1 MGLAA
6 SQARLLT
13 LTSRL
18 SSIELRQQAIANSK
32 ILLANDSEEVSNKY
46 TKALNNQTLKMS
58 DGTNELAMNYSNLK
72 SFGYD
77 VRRTGDGV
85 MAKSGKYTGEVV
97 AKPTCKRPEEIEK
110 PAILEKPLG
119 TKTTT
124 TEGSGEVKG
133 IFDYV
138 YDIISSIRNINYW
151 KTDSGT
157 SIDVKDMTN
166 AEKKAAGVTTTDY
179 WSSIKKKKEEWT
191 STAVPAFDRAIA
203 QLKSAGKSDLA
214 EKLTYQ
220 KTSKTQSINE
230 ERSEPKSTYDSGM
243 SSYNAINRHMTVCTN
258 AMFNSKDEY
267 NSVTISANDGSTI
280 TEAVYTPEQQAV
292 YDNWQKEVKQA
303 EQQWT
308 AYDNYVKTSSE
319 ATGVSGSSVD
329 LYNQLSSNPQ
339 FLIQGLLSGYLT
351 LVKDGQDV
359 SISSATNVLEQYDKS
374 DDAAAEAE
382 YNAQMAKINRK
393 EKMLDQQM
401 KNLDTEHSAMQQEVE
416 SIKSIIKNHA
426 EKDFNLFG

>member
-18 SSIELRQQAIANSK
+18 SSIELREQMLANSK

-58 DGTNELAMNYSNLK
+58 DGTNEIAMNYSNLK

-85 MAKSGKYTGEVV
+85 MAQSGKYTGEVV

-110 PAILEKPLG
+110 PASLEKPLG
-119 TKTTT
+119 TQTTT
-124 TEGSGEVKG
+124 TDASGEIKG
-133 IFDYV
+133 IFDYI
-138 YDIISSIRNINYW
+138 YDTISSVRNIDYW
-151 KTDSGT
+151 KTDNGE
-157 SIDVKDMTN
+157 SIDVQGMTT
-166 AEKKAAGVTTTDY
+166 AQRKAAGVSTTDY
-179 WSSIKKKKEEWT
+179 WTSIKKKKEEWN
-191 STAVPAFDRAIA
+191 SKVVPAFDRAIA
-203 QLKSAGKSDLA
+203 QLQSAGRDDLA
-214 EKLTYQ
+214 QKLTYQ
-220 KTSKTQSINE
+220 KTTKTQFISE
-230 ERSEPKSTYDSGM
+230 ERSEPKSQYDSGM

-258 AMFNSKDEY
+258 TMFSTKDDY
-267 NSVTISANDGSTI
+267 NSVTISANGGTTV
-280 TEAVYTPEQQAV
+280 TEAVYTPEQQAT
-292 YDNWQKEVKQA
+292 YDKWQEELKQA
-303 EQQWT
+303 EKAWD
-308 AYDNYVKTSSE
+308 AYDNYVKASSE

-359 SISSATNVLEQYDKS
+359 SISSATNILEQYDKT

-393 EKMLDQQM
+393 EKIIDQQM
-401 KNLDTEHSAMQQEVE
+401 KNLDTEHSAMQQEIE
-416 SIKSIIKNHA
+416 SIKSIIKDHA
-426 EKDFNLFG
+426 DKDFNLFG